1 MKKKL
6 LALVVFVGAALFV
19 FNKAK
24 ARNNDDLWQQATA
37 G

>member
-6 LALVVFVGAALFV
+6 LALAIVVGAALFV
-19 FNKAK
+19 FNKA
-24 ARNNDDLWQQATA
+24 RSRDNDDLWQQAT